1 MVRRPW
7 RAWTLA
13 VLLLF
18 PSGAVAMGFPG
29 GEAPGSIPKPTRDFV
44 FSVIDQ
50 QGVETRLRE
59 FSIEG
64 SLYLSGHHGKGKV
77 AMPFERIRAVRLRAA
92 GDELHARAEL
102 VDGTTAD
109 LVVNGRNKCYGR
121 MDYGNFQIELRDV
134 EKLVNQGETP
144 R

>member
-1 MVRRPW
+1 
-7 RAWTLA
+7 
-13 VLLLF
+13 
-18 PSGAVAMGFPG
+18 MGTMG
-29 GEAPGSIPKPTRDFV
+29 GEAPASIPKPSRDFV
-44 FSVIDQ
+44 FTVIDQ
-50 QGVETRLRE
+50 QGVETRLQE
-59 FSIEG
+59 FTIEG

-77 AMPFERIRAVRLRAA
+77 GMPFERIRAVRLRAE

-109 LVVNGRNKCYGR
+109 LVVNGRKKCYGR

-134 EKLVNQGETP
+134 ERMVNHGEKP

>member
-1 MVRRPW
+1 
-7 RAWTLA
+7 
-13 VLLLF
+13 
-18 PSGAVAMGFPG
+18 MGFPG

>member
-1 MVRRPW
+1 
-7 RAWTLA
+7 
-13 VLLLF
+13 
-18 PSGAVAMGFPG
+18 MGFMG

-44 FSVIDQ
+44 FTVIDQ

-59 FSIEG
+59 FTIEG

-77 AMPFERIRAVRLRAA
+77 AMPFERIRAVRLRAE

-109 LVVNGRNKCYGR
+109 LVVEGRKKCYGR
-121 MDYGNFQIELRDV
+121 MDYGNFHIELRDV
-134 EKLVNQGETP
+134 DRIINHGEKP